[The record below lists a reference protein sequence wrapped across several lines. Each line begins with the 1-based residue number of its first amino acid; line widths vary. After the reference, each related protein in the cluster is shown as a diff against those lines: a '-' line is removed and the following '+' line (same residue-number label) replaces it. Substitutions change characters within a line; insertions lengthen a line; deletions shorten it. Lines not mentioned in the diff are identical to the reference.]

1 MTNYEKYKD
10 ELLKHVIAHAD
21 IGLEIH
27 TNKLIDCSD
36 LRCEKC
42 KFNANGMF
50 MCINVWEMEKW
61 LDSEYVEPEK
71 EEVDWSKVPIDTKVL
86 VSDDGINWYRR
97 YFAGIDTHTN
107 EYLAWSDGAT
117 SWANRSTMLWKYI
130 KLYKEDEENE

>member
-50 MCINVWEMEKW
+50 MCKNVWEMEKW

-86 VSDDGINWYRR
+86 VSDDNGNWVRG
-97 YFAGIDTHTN
+97 YFAYYRGERI
-107 EYLAWSDGAT
+107 LVFRSGLT
-117 SWANRSTMLWKYI
+117 SWTINDLSEVSGWKYG
-130 KLYKEDEENE
+130 KLLEDK

>member
-50 MCINVWEMEKW
+50 MCKNVWEMEKW
-61 LDSEYVEPEK
+61 LDSEYIEPEK

-86 VSDDGINWYRR
+86 VSDDNENWYRR
-97 YFAGIDTHTN
+97 HFAYYRGERIWVFRSG
-107 EYLAWSDGAT
+107 LT
-117 SWANRSTMLWKYI
+117 SWTINDLSEVSSWKYG
-130 KLYKEDEENE
+130 KLLEDGE